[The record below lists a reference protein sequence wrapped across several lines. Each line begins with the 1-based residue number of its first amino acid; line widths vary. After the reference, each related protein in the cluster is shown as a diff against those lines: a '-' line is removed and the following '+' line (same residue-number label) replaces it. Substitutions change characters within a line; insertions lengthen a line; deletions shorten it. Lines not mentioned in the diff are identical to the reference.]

1 MTLAIEMKDVMKTFD
16 SKTAL
21 RNVSIEVKEGEIF
34 GFLGPSG
41 SGKTTTVK
49 ILTAQLLHSV
59 GTVKVLGQD
68 ITGAGR
74 IDYKRIGILTDNSGL
89 YERLSIYDNLLLFCD
104 LYDCKKDRIDEV
116 LAQVNL
122 LDDKKTQ
129 VKKLSKGMKQRV
141 TLARAILHKPDIL
154 FLDEPTSALDPVNVQ
169 NIHNILRDLNKE
181 GTTIFLTTHNMD
193 EAETLCDRI
202 AFLCGGE
209 IVALDT
215 PENLR
220 LQYAKDKIEVVLK
233 DKKKETVQKDELG
246 AKRISEWMKKGELL
260 SIHSYE
266 PTLGDIF
273 IEVTGR
279 GL

>member
-21 RNVSIEVKEGEIF
+21 RNVNIEVKQGEIF

-59 GTVKVLGQD
+59 GTVKVLGHD
-68 ITGAGR
+68 IVGPES

-104 LYDCKKDRIDEV
+104 LYDCPKERIDEV

-154 FLDEPTSALDPVNVQ
+154 FLDEPTSALDPANVQ

-193 EAETLCDRI
+193 EAETLCERI

>member
-104 LYDCKKDRIDEV
+104 LYDCKKERIDEV

-233 DKKKETVQKDELG
+233 DKKRETVQKDELG